1 MAGPLRVLVVEDSE
15 DDAALLLRELRS
27 GGLEVESRRVE
38 TAEELTAALEG
49 APWEI
54 VVSDYSLPGFDAP
67 AALAILKAAGID
79 IPFIIVSGTIGEE
92 TAVAAMK
99 AGAHDYLMK
108 SNLARLAPAVERE
121 LREAMSRRQRRQAE
135 QSLRESEERFRVLVE
150 QVNDTIF
157 RIDEAGTLVYVSPA
171 AEETFGYRPSDIVGR
186 PFIEFIHE
194 EDHPALLEA
203 FARVIQGSAETGE
216 VRFLDGWGG
225 VKYVRY
231 STRGIVENGQITGV
245 AGVLADVSERREA
258 EAALRESEE
267 RYRSFF
273 GKDLTCDFIA
283 TVDGNILD
291 CNPAFLRT
299 FGLTSLDEARRA
311 NMTELFPEP
320 AARALFLSQL
330 QAQHEL
336 MYFEQELRHRDG
348 APVFV
353 VANSVGIF
361 DEHGELKRIQGYLFD
376 ITAHKKTEEQLRQAQ
391 KMEAVGRLAGGVAH
405 DFNNILQVMLGTI
418 EMLKV
423 RQDHD
428 PKVASSADELSH
440 LVGRATALTR
450 QLLLFARRGVTKPE
464 KLELNELIGSAA
476 AMLSR
481 LVRANVHFTVTPTDE
496 PLPITGDAGQLE
508 QVLMNLVVNA
518 VDAMPEGGELEIR
531 TGGGDDL
538 VWFEVAD
545 TGAGIPPDI
554 REKIFE
560 PFFTTKGADRGT
572 GLGLSVVH
580 GIVTQHGGSIAVTS
594 DPGRGA
600 TFRVELPSSDSRA
613 FEPVRQVKATK
624 RSGEGERVLVVED
637 DPAVREALGALL
649 AWLGYD
655 ATLVED
661 AEELSR
667 FPESQPFDLLITD
680 FMLPGMSGIEVSET
694 LRKRWPALRVIVMS
708 GYAESEVLRQEIG
721 EGTVRFLQKPIDLST
736 LSRAVRT
743 ALDGP

>member
-1 MAGPLRVLVVEDSE
+1 MAGPLRVLIVEDSE
-15 DDAALLLRELRS
+15 DDAALILRELRR
-27 GGLEVESRRVE
+27 GGLDVQSRRLE
-38 TAEELTAALEG
+38 SPQAMTAALKD
-49 APWEI
+49 ASWDAVI
-54 VVSDYSLPGFDAP
+54 SDYALPSFDAP
-67 AALAILKAAGID
+67 AALATLKQAGID

-108 SNLARLAPAVERE
+108 SNLARLVPAVERE
-121 LREAMSRRQRRQAE
+121 LREAASRRERR
-135 QSLRESEERFRVLVE
+135 
-150 QVNDTIF
+150 
-157 RIDEAGTLVYVSPA
+157 A
-171 AEETFGYRPSDIVGR
+171 AEE
-186 PFIEFIHE
+186 
-194 EDHPALLEA
+194 
-203 FARVIQGSAETGE
+203 
-216 VRFLDGWGG
+216 
-225 VKYVRY
+225 
-231 STRGIVENGQITGV
+231 
-245 AGVLADVSERREA
+245 
-258 EAALRESEE
+258 ALRQSEE

-273 GKDLTCDFIA
+273 EKDLTCDFIA
-283 TVDGNILD
+283 TVDGHILD

-311 NMTELFPEP
+311 NMAELFPEP
-320 AARALFLSQL
+320 AARARFLSQL

-353 VANSVGIF
+353 VENAVGIF
-361 DEHGELKRIQGYLFD
+361 DEHGKLTRVQGYLFD

-600 TFRVELPSSDSRA
+600 TFRVELPSSDPRA

-736 LSRAVRT
+736 LSRAVRA
-743 ALDGP
+743 ALDAP